1 MHLLSSFTD
10 DIGLRREPKGS
21 ALPKFPS
28 SVSDGGWFRGY
39 TGSLLRCGLSSC
51 SPPCTDLTRNFP
63 RPTGTFTPELP
74 ASRSPFSSSG
84 ITTVATERFHR
95 WDFHP
100 LECQLASLHRLFH
113 PLHSCRL
120 SGKAMARTGLRMLPT
135 FPSPPLKFRTASFP
149 RYGFKAGISDKA
161 FPKKLGLPS
170 SFVPTAFTVYSLLC
184 VRDDARVRHLRASG
198 PNRSTPGALAPVR
211 VMLSRSI
218 IT

>member
-63 RPTGTFTPELP
+63 QPTGTFTPELP

-84 ITTVATERFHR
+84 ITTVATEQF
-95 WDFHP
+95 P
-100 LECQLASLHRLFH
+100 PAG
-113 PLHSCRL
+113 L
-120 SGKAMARTGLRMLPT
+120 SPARTSASIAAPGSRGDWETDFPGSEEPRNRAERPICASSAAKKYLSSPTPRLPVK
-135 FPSPPLKFRTASFP
+135 S
-149 RYGFKAGISDKA
+149 
-161 FPKKLGLPS
+161 
-170 SFVPTAFTVYSLLC
+170 SLL
-184 VRDDARVRHLRASG
+184 
-198 PNRSTPGALAPVR
+198 
-211 VMLSRSI
+211 
-218 IT
+218 

>member
-1 MHLLSSFTD
+1 MHSLSSFTD

-63 RPTGTFTPELP
+63 QPTGTFTPELP

-113 PLHSCRL
+113 PLHSCRFIPAHINLDCAQNPNPRAKRGRKLVTSPVIKSYRPEDAKLVTL
-120 SGKAMARTGLRMLPT
+120 SA
-135 FPSPPLKFRTASFP
+135 
-149 RYGFKAGISDKA
+149 
-161 FPKKLGLPS
+161 PKLVELMRGGCGS
-170 SFVPTAFTVYSLLC
+170 V
-184 VRDDARVRHLRASG
+184 
-198 PNRSTPGALAPVR
+198 
-211 VMLSRSI
+211 
-218 IT
+218 

>member
-1 MHLLSSFTD
+1 LHSLSSFTD

-51 SPPCTDLTRNFP
+51 SPPCTDLTRNSP
-63 RPTGTFTPELP
+63 QPTGTFTPELP

-120 SGKAMARTGLRMLPT
+120 FRKHLPADCVGRGGLGTQPDLHRETETSKASQVMVSTT
-135 FPSPPLKFRTASFP
+135 FPPPLFGCVFGA
-149 RYGFKAGISDKA
+149 
-161 FPKKLGLPS
+161 KKWHS
-170 SFVPTAFTVYSLLC
+170 SFQHAITSDQHMMSHRDNRAFL
-184 VRDDARVRHLRASG
+184 A
-198 PNRSTPGALAPVR
+198 TPWC
-211 VMLSRSI
+211 
-218 IT
+218 

>member
-1 MHLLSSFTD
+1 MHSLSSFTD

-39 TGSLLRCGLSSC
+39 TGSLLRYGLSSC

-63 RPTGTFTPELP
+63 QPTGTFTPELP

-100 LECQLASLHRLFH
+100 LEYQLASLHRFFH
-113 PLHSCRL
+113 PDCPQNH
-120 SGKAMARTGLRMLPT
+120 G
-135 FPSPPLKFRTASFP
+135 
-149 RYGFKAGISDKA
+149 
-161 FPKKLGLPS
+161 
-170 SFVPTAFTVYSLLC
+170 
-184 VRDDARVRHLRASG
+184 
-198 PNRSTPGALAPVR
+198 
-211 VMLSRSI
+211 
-218 IT
+218 

>member
-1 MHLLSSFTD
+1 MHSLSPFTD

-51 SPPCTDLTRNFP
+51 SPPGTDLTRNFP
-63 RPTGTFTPELP
+63 QPTGTFTPELP

-100 LECQLASLHRLFH
+100 LESQLASLHRLFH
-113 PLHSCRL
+113 PVGIEPARASLRL
-120 SGKAMARTGLRMLPT
+120 RFAGPPDNPGQPV
-135 FPSPPLKFRTASFP
+135 FPGPVRNL
-149 RYGFKAGISDKA
+149 GISS
-161 FPKKLGLPS
+161 LGLPG
-170 SFVPTAFTVYSLLC
+170 L
-184 VRDDARVRHLRASG
+184 ARFKR
-198 PNRSTPGALAPVR
+198 
-211 VMLSRSI
+211 
-218 IT
+218 

>member
-1 MHLLSSFTD
+1 LHLLSSFTD

-63 RPTGTFTPELP
+63 QPTGTFTPELP

-84 ITTVATERFHR
+84 ITTVAPERLHR

-100 LECQLASLHRLFH
+100 LERQLASLHRLFH
-113 PLHSCRL
+113 PLHSCRFIPAHINPDYTHWLIVGTMACRSASSSPTLRERGSAGL
-120 SGKAMARTGLRMLPT
+120 SKSILATEEFQKSALFLLMEQRH
-135 FPSPPLKFRTASFP
+135 S
-149 RYGFKAGISDKA
+149 GIS
-161 FPKKLGLPS
+161 
-170 SFVPTAFTVYSLLC
+170 
-184 VRDDARVRHLRASG
+184 
-198 PNRSTPGALAPVR
+198 
-211 VMLSRSI
+211 
-218 IT
+218 

>member
-1 MHLLSSFTD
+1 LHSLSSFTD

-63 RPTGTFTPELP
+63 QPTGTFTPELP
-74 ASRSPFSSSG
+74 TSRSPFSSSG

-100 LECQLASLHRLFH
+100 LEYQLASLHRLFH
-113 PLHSCRL
+113 PLLHAGLARRTVIAILRQQFTTARRETPRL
-120 SGKAMARTGLRMLPT
+120 PFQGCTSSLQFLCCPRIRGPEAQG
-135 FPSPPLKFRTASFP
+135 SFREFW
-149 RYGFKAGISDKA
+149 R
-161 FPKKLGLPS
+161 
-170 SFVPTAFTVYSLLC
+170 
-184 VRDDARVRHLRASG
+184 
-198 PNRSTPGALAPVR
+198 
-211 VMLSRSI
+211 
-218 IT
+218 

>member
-1 MHLLSSFTD
+1 LHLLSSFTD

-63 RPTGTFTPELP
+63 QPTGTFTPELP

-84 ITTVATERFHR
+84 ITTVASERFHR

-113 PLHSCRL
+113 PLLHTGSSRRTGMAMLRQLPPGFMFGIVFQEERNASVDRGSPLRL
-120 SGKAMARTGLRMLPT
+120 RVDGKA
-135 FPSPPLKFRTASFP
+135 
-149 RYGFKAGISDKA
+149 
-161 FPKKLGLPS
+161 
-170 SFVPTAFTVYSLLC
+170 SL
-184 VRDDARVRHLRASG
+184 H
-198 PNRSTPGALAPVR
+198 
-211 VMLSRSI
+211 
-218 IT
+218 